1 MLDYMRKKYNEMQK
15 MMQKRY
21 GSVVSVVKQTDERKK
36 LMQLGVF
43 KTQADSMMYL
53 IARSIDRT
61 EGPVGSWSLK
71 MDLDDSGVES
81 STATIGRYLKMLD
94 AKEYTIQKS
103 NQGRILT
110 PAGKI
115 WLDGLENRIARAKV
129 REDIGRRI
137 HVNEYTEMVD
147 LMRVRKLIEVEAA
160 RLAAENADG
169 EDLKRLEEALATH
182 HQYVE
187 GNMDP
192 VDPALDFHLAVTQAS
207 HNKFMF
213 AVLSLLAFEEKQ
225 IESTIEV
232 LRTREMGSVYVVE
245 HDDIMQAIREH
256 DSKKAE
262 RLMEIHMQAI
272 VSEVEKQVAEF
283 DESGDMLPL
292 WHK

>member
-1 MLDYMRKKYNEMQK
+1 MLDYMRKNAKK
-15 MMQKRY
+15 RMQKRC
-21 GSVVSVVKQTDERKK
+21 GSVVDVVKQTDERKK

-71 MDLDDSGVES
+71 IDLDDSGVES

-115 WLDGLENRIARAKV
+115 WLDGLENRIARARV

-160 RLAAENADG
+160 RLAAENADA
-169 EDLKRLEEALATH
+169 EDLKRLEEALAIH

-187 GNMDP
+187 DNMDP

-225 IESTIEV
+225 IESAIEV

-245 HDDIMQAIREH
+245 HDDIMQAIRAH

>member
-1 MLDYMRKKYNEMQK
+1 
-15 MMQKRY
+15 
-21 GSVVSVVKQTDERKK
+21 VKQTDERKK

-71 MDLDDSGVES
+71 IDLDDSGVES

-115 WLDGLENRIARAKV
+115 WLDGLENRIARARV

-160 RLAAENADG
+160 RLAAENADA
-169 EDLKRLEEALATH
+169 EDLKRLEEALAIH

-187 GNMDP
+187 DNMDP

-225 IESTIEV
+225 IESAIEV

-245 HDDIMQAIREH
+245 HDDIMQAIRAH

-283 DESGDMLPL
+283 DESGDVLPL